1 MTLRRVPLQRG
12 DKPLQRR
19 TALTPGLPLQRQ
31 AALPRQASPL
41 PRQGA
46 LKVSGDTGKAKAP
59 RQRQGR
65 DTGPSRAVKDLVLD
79 RDRNRCVICG
89 QGGDWL
95 DPLVANHRVNRGIGG
110 STAPWINLP
119 SNLVT
124 VHASENL
131 LLEDEACELFYANG
145 WKVRRGTVLPAD
157 VPVLYPDGRRW
168 LLRDDGGRDGFP
180 HSAHDD

>member
-1 MTLRRVPLQRG
+1 MRRVPLQRG
-12 DKPLQRR
+12 DKQLQRW
-19 TALTPGLPLQRQ
+19 TALAPGLPLQRKSEM
-31 AALPRQASPL
+31 PRTAPSL

-46 LKVSGDTGKAKAP
+46 LRMSGDTGKAKAP

-65 DTGPSRAVKDLVLD
+65 DTGPSRAVRDLVLD

-145 WKVRRGTVLPAD
+145 WKVHRGTVLPAD
-157 VPVLYPDGRRW
+157 IPVLYPDGVRY
-168 LLRDDGGRDGFP
+168 LLRDDGGRDRVP
-180 HSAHDD
+180 RSADDA